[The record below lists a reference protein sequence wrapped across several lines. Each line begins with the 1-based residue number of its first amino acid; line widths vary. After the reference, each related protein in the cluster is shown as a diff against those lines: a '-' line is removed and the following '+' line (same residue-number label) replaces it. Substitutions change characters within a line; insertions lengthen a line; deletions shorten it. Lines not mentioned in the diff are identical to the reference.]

1 MCAGFFVFQPDRLSI
16 YTGFFVA
23 LNYLW
28 AGPQFSVSR
37 NHGGVYPPGYGPA
50 FTVMVYLF
58 SSVQSLPGSRSSMIT
73 VPSRQ
78 PTRLNVASTLIW

>member
-1 MCAGFFVFQPDRLSI
+1 MQQGQTPLEYGVCPCRSMCAGFFVFQPDRLSI

-50 FTVMVYLF
+50 FTVTVYLF
-58 SSVQSLPGSRSSMIT
+58 SR
-73 VPSRQ
+73 
-78 PTRLNVASTLIW
+78 A